1 MFQLRNGFLTI
12 PINRFEE
19 KITVKT
25 IEKFY
30 AFFLAMLLLITLPLI
45 AAHQPA
51 FAEDPERSSV
61 VFYVQ

>member
-1 MFQLRNGFLTI
+1 M
-12 PINRFEE
+12 
-19 KITVKT
+19 KT